1 MRKVL
6 LTSTALVALGVS
18 AASAADISISG
29 NSTFNYK
36 SISDSNVYSGA
47 ADGNSMSIGGELYV
61 TSTATS
67 DSGMTYTTSI
77 DAANGDE
84 AVLTVSADFG
94 KVSIKQ
100 DEGGD
105 GDAAAMSGDVAA
117 DETTSIS
124 SVKFDGDEAVAGGMV
139 SYASPSISGA
149 NIYAGYS
156 DGGANNSDATTSFG
170 IKYATEAA
178 GASVTLGY
186 AASSADNGYDATS
199 YGVKV
204 SANGLA
210 VTLAA
215 NGKEDSD
222 ESYEGTSIGLT
233 YTVSDAMAIQVHSK
247 NAEDSK
253 NSNYDYSESAISA
266 TYTIASGL
274 TSAITYTNFEYNDG
288 TDAVK
293 DNSGSAT
300 NIELKVAF

>member
-1 MRKVL
+1 
-6 LTSTALVALGVS
+6 
-18 AASAADISISG
+18 
-29 NSTFNYK
+29 
-36 SISDSNVYSGA
+36 
-47 ADGNSMSIGGELYV
+47 
-61 TSTATS
+61 
-67 DSGMTYTTSI
+67 
-77 DAANGDE
+77 
-84 AVLTVSADFG
+84 
-94 KVSIKQ
+94 
-100 DEGGD
+100 
-105 GDAAAMSGDVAA
+105 MSGDVAA
-117 DETTSIS
+117 DETTSIT
-124 SVKFDGDEAVAGGMV
+124 SVEFDGDEAVAGGMV

>member
-100 DEGGD
+100 DSGGD